1 MAKKSKG
8 VPPGQTEVP
17 QVERYTGSD
26 VLGME
31 YTTARP
37 MAYETGADSN
47 VFLPEPCHRP
57 VFCHYAQIKGKKVAT
72 LMPYTSDY
80 HGDKDDD

>member
-1 MAKKSKG
+1 
-8 VPPGQTEVP
+8 VPGQEVVP

-37 MAYETGADSN
+37 MGWETGAN
-47 VFLPEPCHRP
+47 PPLPMPGDRCP
-57 VFCHYAQIKGKKVAT
+57 GDLCHYATVKGKKV
-72 LMPYTSDY
+72 MR
-80 HGDKDDD
+80 